1 MKLRDCIAKP
11 AKSHGATAFVALIT
25 TFAGVGLLLDRPKGS
40 ILEWLGIPLLIV
52 GGAMFAWAV
61 WPAGLVPVPSAPNL
75 ANRLLGW
82 LTWGRRLVKLFSAI
96 GIGIVIPDLS
106 FKFLVFRAPGPL

>member
-1 MKLRDCIAKP
+1 MKLRDWIAKL
-11 AKSHGATAFVALIT
+11 AKSHRATTFVALIT

-61 WPAGLVPVPSAPNL
+61 WPAGLGPVQSGPKL
-75 ANRLLGW
+75 GNRPLGR
-82 LTWGRRLVKLFSAI
+82 LKGGRRLGELFPAL
-96 GIGIVIPDLS
+96 GIRIVIPGFAL
-106 FKFLVFRAPGPL
+106 KF

>member
-1 MKLRDCIAKP
+1 MKLRDWIAKL
-11 AKSHGATAFVALIT
+11 AKSHRATTFVALIT

-61 WPAGLVPVPSAPNL
+61 WPAGLVPVPRAPNL
-75 ANRLLGW
+75 ANRLPGW
-82 LTWGRRLVKLFSAI
+82 PKLDRRLLERFPAI
-96 GIGIVIPDLS
+96 GIRI
-106 FKFLVFRAPGPL
+106 